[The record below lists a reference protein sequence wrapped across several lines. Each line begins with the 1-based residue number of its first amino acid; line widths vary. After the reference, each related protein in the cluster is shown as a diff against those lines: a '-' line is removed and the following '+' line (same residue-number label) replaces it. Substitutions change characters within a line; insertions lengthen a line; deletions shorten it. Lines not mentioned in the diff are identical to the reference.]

1 MSSLSDKQ
9 ERHYP
14 TGWDKPPFI
23 SNSLLRWGIILGA
36 IIYLIAAIASMEINP
51 QRLMEGIPRGQR
63 FIASFFPPN
72 FADNRGVVWD
82 GILES
87 IWMAIISMS
96 LQPIAKFSHS
106 VKSVQCVVIPLVTK
120 NFTTVVI
127 VN

>member
-14 TGWDKPPFI
+14 TVWDKPPFI

-82 GILES
+82 GILGT
-87 IWMAIISMS
+87 
-96 LQPIAKFSHS
+96 KFSSFLGIYYMS
-106 VKSVQCVVIPLVTK
+106 VYNCWIPYLS
-120 NFTTVVI
+120 
-127 VN
+127 